1 MSDSGYKIRN
11 KKEIHFVTFAV
22 LEWVDVFTRKEYRD
36 ILIESL
42 KFCQKEKGLLL
53 HGWCIMSNHI
63 HLIASAKNENL
74 SDLLRDFKKFT
85 SKQIIAAIEKN
96 MSESRREWMLA
107 IFRAQAEKNSHNV
120 HYQFWR
126 QDNQPTELY
135 SPAFTVQ
142 KLNYVH
148 NNPVEAGLVEKPED
162 YLYSSA
168 RDYANVG
175 NPGLLSLLKI

>member
-1 MSDSGYKIRN
+1 VDIFFIEDYL
-11 KKEIHFVTFAV
+11 EDPAVT
-22 LEWVDVFTRKEYRD
+22 
-36 ILIESL
+36 
-42 KFCQKEKGLLL
+42 
-53 HGWCIMSNHI
+53 
-63 HLIASAKNENL
+63 
-74 SDLLRDFKKFT
+74 
-85 SKQIIAAIEKN
+85 
-96 MSESRREWMLA
+96 
-107 IFRAQAEKNSHNV
+107 EKNSHNV
-120 HYQFWR
+120 YYQFWR
-126 QDNQPTELY
+126 QDNHPAELY